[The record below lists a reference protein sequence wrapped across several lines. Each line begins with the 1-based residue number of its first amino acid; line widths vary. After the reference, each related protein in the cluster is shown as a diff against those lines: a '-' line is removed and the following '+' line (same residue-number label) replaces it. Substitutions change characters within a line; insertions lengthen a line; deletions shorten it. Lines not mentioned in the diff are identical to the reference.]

1 MMQDHKT
8 KQTADIFLAEVRRCR
23 NEARNYRK
31 RQDHF
36 MAKKVNVAPEG
47 EGITFYPGFHH
58 RFPRMLI
65 KSFKFF
71 RGEPNCRFFIFWA
84 SDLEV

>member
-1 MMQDHKT
+1 M
-8 KQTADIFLAEVRRCR
+8 
-23 NEARNYRK
+23 
-31 RQDHF
+31 RQGITGKDHF

-47 EGITFYPGFHH
+47 AGIIFYSGFHH